1 MPTRVRLTNNK
12 PMLKNEFVTVDRVA
26 AANFRQH
33 PANFWLESRKYG
45 KLIATHSRDSLT
57 QEVIVLIKKSQYG
70 NHTSMGDFVGK
81 RM

>member
-33 PANFWLESRKYG
+33 PANFWLESRKNG

-57 QEVIVLIKKSQYG
+57 QEVIVLIKKSL
-70 NHTSMGDFVGK
+70 
-81 RM
+81 R

>member
-26 AANFRQH
+26 AVNFRQH
-33 PANFWLESRKYG
+33 PANFWLESKKNG

-57 QEVIVLIKKSQYG
+57 QEVIVLIKKSL
-70 NHTSMGDFVGK
+70 
-81 RM
+81 R

>member
-12 PMLKNEFVTVDRVA
+12 PILKNEFVTVDRVA
-26 AANFRQH
+26 PANCRQH
-33 PANFWLESRKYG
+33 PANFWLESRKNG

>member
-26 AANFRQH
+26 AVNFRQH
-33 PANFWLESRKYG
+33 PANFWLESRKNG

-57 QEVIVLIKKSQYG
+57 QEVIVLIKKSL
-70 NHTSMGDFVGK
+70 
-81 RM
+81 R

>member
-12 PMLKNEFVTVDRVA
+12 PMLKNEFVTVDGVA

-33 PANFWLESRKYG
+33 PANFWLESRKNG

-57 QEVIVLIKKSQYG
+57 QGSYSSNKEESV
-70 NHTSMGDFVGK
+70 
-81 RM
+81 R